1 MLVTY
6 KSPQTIATAL
16 INFKIQGIRDSVV
29 ITGSHL
35 CGKCVLCNKG
45 RKGEMVRKMSI
56 KLKSGKIVKLKN
68 NLNCKKKR
76 VYAAKCNECDKH

>member
-1 MLVTY
+1 
-6 KSPQTIATAL
+6 
-16 INFKIQGIRDSVV
+16 
-29 ITGSHL
+29 
-35 CGKCVLCNKG
+35 
-45 RKGEMVRKMSI
+45 MVRKMSI